1 MLPQLQVCGWKGGG
15 GGGKS
20 RNGLG
25 TLLQKREV
33 DINFN
38 YMCKVNGLILE
49 GGAEEGNLMW
59 SNKTQGIDG
68 KIKCVSMFSGS
79 VILLE
84 NLRFHLEEEGSGKD
98 SAGKKAKASE
108 SAVKSFRA
116 SLTKLGDVYVNDAF
130 GTAHR
135 AHRYAC

>member
-1 MLPQLQVCGWKGGG
+1 MGQWSLKNV
-15 GGGKS
+15 
-20 RNGLG
+20 
-25 TLLQKREV
+25 
-33 DINFN
+33 N
-38 YMCKVNGLILE
+38 Y
-49 GGAEEGNLMW
+49 
-59 SNKTQGIDG
+59 
-68 KIKCVSMFSGS
+68 VSMVAGS

-98 SAGKKAKASE
+98 SAGKKAKASD

-135 AHRYAC
+135 AHRYMYVCVHGRTGMCLFVQSVFCCRAFDWLVTITFST

>member
-1 MLPQLQVCGWKGGG
+1 M
-15 GGGKS
+15 
-20 RNGLG
+20 
-25 TLLQKREV
+25 
-33 DINFN
+33 
-38 YMCKVNGLILE
+38 
-49 GGAEEGNLMW
+49 AA
-59 SNKTQGIDG
+59 
-68 KIKCVSMFSGS
+68 GS

-98 SAGKKAKASE
+98 SAGKKAKASD

-135 AHRYAC
+135 AHRCVWCVCVRACVRLCVRVCA

>member
-1 MLPQLQVCGWKGGG
+1 M
-15 GGGKS
+15 
-20 RNGLG
+20 
-25 TLLQKREV
+25 
-33 DINFN
+33 
-38 YMCKVNGLILE
+38 
-49 GGAEEGNLMW
+49 AA
-59 SNKTQGIDG
+59 
-68 KIKCVSMFSGS
+68 GS

-98 SAGKKAKASE
+98 SAGKKAKASD

-135 AHRYAC
+135 AHRCVCGVCVCVCACVRAFVCACVCVKGLCSPGCCSRVPVGL

>member
-1 MLPQLQVCGWKGGG
+1 MPPQLQVCGWKGGG
-15 GGGKS
+15 GGGGS

-38 YMCKVNGLILE
+38 HMCKVNGLILE
-49 GGAEEGNLMW
+49 RGAEEGNLMW